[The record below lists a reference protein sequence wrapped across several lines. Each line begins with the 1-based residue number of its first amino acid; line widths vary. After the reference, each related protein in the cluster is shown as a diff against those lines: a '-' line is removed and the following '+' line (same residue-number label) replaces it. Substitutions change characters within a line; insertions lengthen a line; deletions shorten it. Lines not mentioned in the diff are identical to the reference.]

1 MSDPVHP
8 LSYEGQV
15 EPETI
20 RVEPAD
26 GGAVVLLPARPT
38 REIWL
43 EIAIA
48 SIGVVLFGG
57 VLALSLVIAW
67 GPWSRLRT
75 PGDEFR
81 ERYSGPALYAL
92 MFALPVTV
100 LVQSV
105 RELLAWRRGVRSPRR
120 QLVPAR
126 QPKSGSRG
134 PSARFV
140 DVVRIP
146 IWAGW
151 PKYPGW
157 NLHVTYG
164 PTRRPWNRVSFKV
177 GTRREQAEAVAVDL
191 RRVLSLPEPKL
202 NPERP

>member
-1 MSDPVHP
+1 MPDPVHP
-8 LSYEGQV
+8 LSYEEQI

-26 GGAVVLLPARPT
+26 SGAVVLLPARPA
-38 REIWL
+38 REIRF

-48 SIGVVLFGG
+48 FVGVVLFGG
-57 VLALSLVIAW
+57 WLAIYLALTW
-67 GPWSRLRT
+67 GPWRRPLF

-81 ERYSGPALYAL
+81 ERFSGPALFTL
-92 MFALPVTV
+92 MFALPVWV
-100 LVQSV
+100 LVLRV
-105 RELLAWRRGVRSPRR
+105 GELLAWRRGVRSPRR
-120 QLVPAR
+120 QRVPDR
-126 QPKSGSRG
+126 HPKVGPQG
-134 PSARFV
+134 PSVTFV

-151 PKYPGW
+151 PRYPGW
-157 NLHVTYG
+157 AIHVTYG

-177 GTRREQAEAVAVDL
+177 DTRREQAEAVAADL
-191 RRVLSLPEPKL
+191 RRVFNLPESER